1 MTCLPFLFLI
11 GIRAGKIA
19 EVNYNSAKT
28 IERGRAVMKDKK
40 KFFRKKVT
48 DEEEEEVEDEGDH
61 IDDDEGK
68 QLLAMPHYDISLYH
82 IILEDRV

>member
-1 MTCLPFLFLI
+1 MFLI

-68 QLLAMPHYDISLYH
+68 QLLANDNMTHYDISLYH

>member
-1 MTCLPFLFLI
+1 MFLI

-68 QLLAMPHYDISLYH
+68 QLLPNDNMPHYDISLYH

>member
-1 MTCLPFLFLI
+1 
-11 GIRAGKIA
+11 
-19 EVNYNSAKT
+19 
-28 IERGRAVMKDKK
+28 MKDKK

-68 QLLAMPHYDISLYH
+68 QLLANDNMTHYDISLYH
-82 IILEDRV
+82 IILEDGV